1 MKNLKL
7 KIVSILFLL
16 FILIGNL
23 SMAAYSDV
31 IMSVIKEP
39 IATINFG
46 DNSKATRTLISKDL
60 NNKEITLELRVNN
73 YETSS
78 KPSGEIML
86 VIDNSKSMLTPVDT
100 DKTREDLVINSAK
113 TLITNLLKDNTKLK
127 IGVVSFS
134 TNTDIK

>member
-23 SMAAYSDV
+23 SMAAYNDV

-100 DKTREDLVINSAK
+100 DKTRED
-113 TLITNLLKDNTKLK
+113 
-127 IGVVSFS
+127 
-134 TNTDIK
+134 